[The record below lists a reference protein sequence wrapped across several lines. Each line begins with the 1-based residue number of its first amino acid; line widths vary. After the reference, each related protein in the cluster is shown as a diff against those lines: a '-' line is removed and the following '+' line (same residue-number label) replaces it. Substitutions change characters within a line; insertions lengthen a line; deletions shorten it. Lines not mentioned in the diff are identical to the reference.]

1 MTDASSTSALP
12 QTPSP
17 RRLDARGLHCPLPIL
32 RTRKT
37 LNGMA
42 PGEELLVEATD
53 PASVIDFKHFCNTT
67 DNALLEHRVE
77 DGVFYYLIQRGGD
90 HDPA

>member
-1 MTDASSTSALP
+1 MTDASSTLRLDP
-12 QTPSP
+12 TP

-37 LNGMA
+37 LNVMA

-53 PASVIDFKHFCNTT
+53 PASMIDFKHFCNTT
-67 DNALLEHRVE
+67 DNALVECRVE
-77 DGVFYYLIQRGGD
+77 DGVYYYLIRRGGG
-90 HDPA
+90 HDTA

>member
-1 MTDASSTSALP
+1 MTDAPSTVQQP
-12 QTPSP
+12 PPP

-37 LNGMA
+37 LNAMA

-67 DNALLEHRVE
+67 DNALVECRLE
-77 DGVFYYLIQRGGD
+77 DGVYYYLIRRGGD
-90 HDPA
+90 DDAA

>member
-1 MTDASSTSALP
+1 MTDVSSTLR
-12 QTPSP
+12 QDPSP

-37 LNGMA
+37 LNAMA

-67 DNALLEHRVE
+67 DNALVECRVE
-77 DGVFYYLIQRGGD
+77 DGVYYYLIRRGGL

>member
-1 MTDASSTSALP
+1 MTDVTSASP
-12 QTPSP
+12 QEPPSH
-17 RRLDARGLHCPLPIL
+17 RVDARGLHCPLPIL

-42 PGEELLVEATD
+42 PGETLRVEATD

-67 DNALLEHRVE
+67 DNVLLECRIE
-77 DGVFYYLIQRGGD
+77 DGVYYYLIRRGGD
-90 HDPA
+90 HDVS